1 MMMEEQVFLRASS
14 LAGELG
20 QGQQE
25 LLRAFC
31 GAAGAS
37 LAGRLK
43 QGLTP
48 QDCEAEFVLAA
59 SLYALA
65 GFYGADASQSIQQL
79 KAGDLTIYRDGVKQ
93 DARVRN
99 LQNQAWE
106 ILRPFLSD
114 GFSFAGV

>member
-1 MMMEEQVFLRASS
+1 MRRFFAGFGYAAQGFWAAVKEERNLRFH
-14 LAGELG
+14 L
-20 QGQQE
+20 
-25 LLRAFC
+25 C
-31 GAAGAS
+31 AGAY
-37 LAGRLK
+37 
-43 QGLTP
+43 
-48 QDCEAEFVLAA
+48 VLAA

-65 GFYGADASQSIQQL
+65 GFYGADASQNIQQL
-79 KAGDLTIYRDGVKQ
+79 KAGDLTIYQDGVKQ